1 MTEIQKQVSP
11 AVTSAFSGVV
21 RPVLVSA
28 VFFMVVTGLMYP
40 LATTGAAQLLFRDQA
55 QGSLVARNGQAVG
68 SRVIG
73 QLFTQPQYFHGRP
86 SATSGTDPNDPANSI
101 DQPYNAAN
109 SGASNQGALSKKLL
123 DAVAER
129 TKAYREENGLAADA
143 KVPVDAVTAS
153 ASGLDPHISLANA
166 RLQVS
171 RVAKA
176 RNVPEQ
182 DVLSVLEQ
190 NTAQRQL
197 GVLGEPRVNVLEL
210 NLALDEAF
218 KARPVTQ

>member
-1 MTEIQKQVSP
+1 MTEIQTQVSP

-86 SATSGTDPNDPANSI
+86 SATSGTDPDDSSKSV

-109 SGASNQGALSKKLL
+109 SGASNQGVLSKKLL
-123 DAVAER
+123 GAVAER
-129 TKAYREENGLAADA
+129 TKTYREENGLATDA

>member
-1 MTEIQKQVSP
+1 MTEIQTQVSP
-11 AVTSAFSGVV
+11 AVTSAFSGVT

-28 VFFMVVTGLMYP
+28 VLFMIVTGLVYP
-40 LATTGAAQLLFRDQA
+40 LATTGVAQLLFSDQA
-55 QGSLVARNGQAVG
+55 QGSLITRNGQAVG

-73 QLFTQPQYFHGRP
+73 QLFTQPQYFLGRP
-86 SATSGTDPNDPANSI
+86 SATSGTDPYDPANSI

-166 RLQVS
+166 RLQVP

-176 RNVPEQ
+176 RNVPEK

>member
-1 MTEIQKQVSP
+1 MTEIQTQVSP

-86 SATSGTDPNDPANSI
+86 SATTGPDPRDSSKSV

-109 SGASNQGALSKKLL
+109 SGASNQGVLNKKLL
-123 DAVAER
+123 DAVAKR

-171 RVAKA
+171 RVAKT

-182 DVLSVLEQ
+182 DVLLLLEQ
-190 NTAQRQL
+190 DTAQRQL

-210 NLALDEAF
+210 NLALDKAF
-218 KARPVTQ
+218 KGRPVTQ

>member
-1 MTEIQKQVSP
+1 MTEIQTQVSP
-11 AVTSAFSGVV
+11 AVTSAFSGVT

-28 VFFMVVTGLMYP
+28 VFFMILTGLMYP
-40 LATTGAAQLLFRDQA
+40 LATTGVAQLLFSDQA
-55 QGSLVARNGQAVG
+55 QGSLITRNGQAVG

-101 DQPYNAAN
+101 DQPYNVAN

-166 RLQVS
+166 RLQVP

-176 RNVPEQ
+176 RNVPEK

-190 NTAQRQL
+190 NIAQRQL

>member
-1 MTEIQKQVSP
+1 MTEIRTQVSP
-11 AVTSAFSGVV
+11 AVTSAFSGVT

-28 VFFMVVTGLMYP
+28 VLFMIVTGLVYP
-40 LATTGAAQLLFRDQA
+40 LATTGVAQLLFNDQA
-55 QGSLVARNGQAVG
+55 QGSLITRNGQAVG

-73 QLFTQPQYFHGRP
+73 QLFTSPQYFHGRP
-86 SATSGTDPNDPANSI
+86 SATSGADPNDPANSI

-109 SGASNQGALSKKLL
+109 SGASNQGPLSKKLL

-166 RLQVS
+166 RLQVP

-176 RNVPEQ
+176 RNVPEK

>member
-1 MTEIQKQVSP
+1 MIENQTQAAP
-11 AVTSAFSGVV
+11 GMMPAFSSLV

-28 VFFMVVTGLMYP
+28 VFFMAVTGLIYP
-40 LATTGAAQLLFRDQA
+40 LAITGAAHMLFRDQA
-55 QGSLVARNGQAVG
+55 QGSLVVRDGQAIG

-73 QLFTQPQYFHGRP
+73 QYFTQPQYFHGRP
-86 SATSGTDPNDPANSI
+86 SMTSGVDPRDPDKSI
-101 DQPYNAAN
+101 EQPYNAAN
-109 SGASNQGALSKKLL
+109 SGASNQGVLSKKLL

-129 TKAYREENGLAADA
+129 VQAYRNENGLAADA

-166 RLQVS
+166 SLQLA

-176 RNVPEQ
+176 RHVPEQ
-182 DVLSVLEQ
+182 DVRLLLEKH
-190 NTAQRQL
+190 TAQRQL
-197 GVLGEPRVNVLEL
+197 GVFGEPRVNVLEL

-218 KARPVTQ
+218 KARPVAQ

>member
-1 MTEIQKQVSP
+1 MIENQTQAAP
-11 AVTSAFSGVV
+11 GMMLAFSGLV

-28 VFFMVVTGLMYP
+28 VFFMAVTGLIYP
-40 LATTGAAQLLFRDQA
+40 LAITGAAHMLFRDQA
-55 QGSLVARNGQAVG
+55 QGSLVVRDGQAIG

-73 QLFTQPQYFHGRP
+73 QYFTQPQYFHGRP
-86 SATSGTDPNDPANSI
+86 SMTSGVDPRDPDKSI
-101 DQPYNAAN
+101 EQPYNAAN
-109 SGASNQGALSKKLL
+109 SGASNQGVLSKKLL

-129 TKAYREENGLAADA
+129 VQAYRNENGLAADA

-166 RLQVS
+166 SLQLA

-176 RNVPEQ
+176 RHVPEQ
-182 DVLSVLEQ
+182 DVRLLLEKH
-190 NTAQRQL
+190 TAQRQL
-197 GVLGEPRVNVLEL
+197 GVFGEPRVNVLEL

-218 KARPVTQ
+218 KARPVAQ

>member
-1 MTEIQKQVSP
+1 MTEIQTQVSP
-11 AVTSAFSGVV
+11 AVTSAFSGVT

-28 VFFMVVTGLMYP
+28 VLFMIVTGLVYP
-40 LATTGAAQLLFRDQA
+40 LATTGVAQLLFSDQA
-55 QGSLVARNGQAVG
+55 QGSLITRNGQAVG

-109 SGASNQGALSKKLL
+109 SGASNQGPLSKKLL

-166 RLQVS
+166 RLQVP

-176 RNVPEQ
+176 RNVPEK

>member
-1 MTEIQKQVSP
+1 MTELQTQVSP
-11 AVTSAFSGVV
+11 AVTSAFSGVI

-28 VFFMVVTGLMYP
+28 VFFMIVTGLMYP
-40 LATTGAAQLLFRDQA
+40 LATTGTAQLLFHDQA
-55 QGSLVARNGQAVG
+55 QGSLVFRNGQAIG

-73 QLFTQPQYFHGRP
+73 QLFTQPRYFHGRP
-86 SATSGTDPNDPANSI
+86 SATSGIDPSNPENSI

-109 SGASNQGALSKKLL
+109 SGASNQGVLSKKLL
-123 DAVAER
+123 AAVAER
-129 TKAYREENGLAADA
+129 AKNYREENGLAADT

-166 RLQVS
+166 RLQVP

-176 RNVPEQ
+176 RNVPEK

-190 NTAQRQL
+190 NTAHRQL